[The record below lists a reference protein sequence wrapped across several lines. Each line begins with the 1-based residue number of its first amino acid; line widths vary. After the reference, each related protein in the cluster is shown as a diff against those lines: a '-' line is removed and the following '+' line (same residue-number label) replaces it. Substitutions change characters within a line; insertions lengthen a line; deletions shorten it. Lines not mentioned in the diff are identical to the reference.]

1 MKRERSHG
9 GSQGG
14 AATTGTSHSWAEDD
28 EEMVKTEAKRKFRL
42 NDEDLKP
49 LRARVLP
56 NPHDANWAQMHLYR
70 VVDLTAR
77 VRRARGARGVAVQ
90 HGARAQLSQRL
101 CGPAAASSEVT
112 LTQFCAVCRSLAA
125 AAGAGGVRD
134 QVRRARR
141 PAGFRASAGGARRPS
156 RCKEGRG
163 AACNE

>member
-56 NPHDANWAQMHLYR
+56 NPHDANWAPMQLYR

-77 VRRARGARGVAVQ
+77 VALPCSAARARSSRGACAGR
-90 HGARAQLSQRL
+90 
-101 CGPAAASSEVT
+101 AAAS
-112 LTQFCAVCRSLAA
+112 
-125 AAGAGGVRD
+125 G
-134 QVRRARR
+134 
-141 PAGFRASAGGARRPS
+141 
-156 RCKEGRG
+156 
-163 AACNE
+163 